1 MPFYLSIAFKNIFRD
16 LRRSITL
23 GINYFFITI
32 LLLFVFAITQ
42 GVKKNITRNV
52 LTSTAGHVTVSG
64 EYIVNGR
71 TYQGIQQ
78 YPAIDSIANATFN
91 GTTVITRYSMS
102 SAVYYKG
109 ISKRLSFTGINAS
122 SDNGYKN
129 QIMVNDTGWSNFI
142 REPNAVLIPLSIA
155 EYFGLSVNDE
165 LLISTRSR
173 LGAFNTGTIKVAGI
187 FTSGNYFL
195 KDLVISHFNFLQ
207 RLDLADLSTASKMF
221 IYFDNPVDIDSKRAV
236 LLDKLNEAGFVAN
249 KPANNNDALNAV
261 SAASPRYKVLP
272 GDVNQKRLT
281 LSTAD
286 EVTGI
291 VSQVTGAINGLGI
304 FVAAIMLFII
314 SVSIFINMRMTI
326 NDRMLEIGT
335 LRAIGCE
342 QNTIVK
348 LFIAENVLLS
358 LLFIG
363 AGIVCGLI
371 LMTLGS
377 TLITL
382 PSNGTLG
389 LFLNQGHPVFEP
401 TILQISFILVILT
414 FFTTLFSYFPARY
427 GGRIKVVD
435 ALNKTN

>member
-1 MPFYLSIAFKNIFRD
+1 
-16 LRRSITL
+16 
-23 GINYFFITI
+23 
-32 LLLFVFAITQ
+32 
-42 GVKKNITRNV
+42 
-52 LTSTAGHVTVSG
+52 
-64 EYIVNGR
+64 
-71 TYQGIQQ
+71 
-78 YPAIDSIANATFN
+78 
-91 GTTVITRYSMS
+91 
-102 SAVYYKG
+102 
-109 ISKRLSFTGINAS
+109 
-122 SDNGYKN
+122 
-129 QIMVNDTGWSNFI
+129 MVNYTGWNNLI
-142 REPNAVLIPLSIA
+142 REPNAVLIHLSIA
-155 EYFGLSVNDE
+155 EYFGLSANDE

-195 KDLVISHFNFLQ
+195 KDLVISHFDFLQ
-207 RLDLADLSTASKMF
+207 KLDLADLSTASKMF
-221 IYFDNPVDIDSKRAV
+221 IYFDKPEDIGSKRDL
-236 LLDKLNEAGFVAN
+236 LLDKLNKAGFIAN

-261 SAASPRYKVLP
+261 SAASPRYKVQP
-272 GDVNQKRLT
+272 GDINQKRLT

-291 VSQVTGAINGLGI
+291 VSQVTGAINGLGM

-363 AGIVCGLI
+363 AGIVGGLI
-371 LMTLGS
+371 VITLGS
-377 TLITL
+377 TFVTL
-382 PSNGTLG
+382 PSSGTIG

-401 TILQISFILVILT
+401 TILHISFILVILT
-414 FFTTLFSYFPARY
+414 FFTSLFSYFPARY
-427 GGRIKVVD
+427 GGRIQVVT

>member
-1 MPFYLSIAFKNIFRD
+1 
-16 LRRSITL
+16 
-23 GINYFFITI
+23 
-32 LLLFVFAITQ
+32 
-42 GVKKNITRNV
+42 
-52 LTSTAGHVTVSG
+52 
-64 EYIVNGR
+64 
-71 TYQGIQQ
+71 
-78 YPAIDSIANATFN
+78 
-91 GTTVITRYSMS
+91 
-102 SAVYYKG
+102 
-109 ISKRLSFTGINAS
+109 TGINAS

-129 QIMVNDTGWSNFI
+129 QIMVNDTGWNNFI
-142 REPNAVLIPLSIA
+142 RDPNAVLIPLSIA

-207 RLDLADLSTASKMF
+207 KLDLADLSTASKMF
-221 IYFDNPVDIDSKRAV
+221 IYFDKPVDINLKRNI
-236 LLDKLNEAGFVAN
+236 LLDKLNKAGFIAN
-249 KPANNNDALNAV
+249 KPASSNDALNAV
-261 SAASPRYKVLP
+261 SAASPRYKVQP

-348 LFIAENVLLS
+348 LFIAENVLLN

-363 AGIVCGLI
+363 AGIVSGLI

-382 PSNGTLG
+382 PSNGTIG

-401 TILQISFILVILT
+401 TILHIVFIFAILT

-427 GGRIKVVD
+427 GGKIQIVT